1 MTKALNPMC
10 ERYRLALRDIEDI
23 AHRVANG
30 SLNVPGREASIGEL
44 KYVMRSLRDKARKA
58 LDARREGAA

>member
-1 MTKALNPMC
+1 MRDAEC

-30 SLNVPGREASIGEL
+30 SLNTPGREAPTGEL
-44 KYVMRSLRDKARKA
+44 KYAMRSLRDKARRA
-58 LDARREGAA
+58 LRLGEVEES